1 MAIRDLVRGRV
12 EWSRLEALG
21 VELRERYDRDS
32 IRIEFLDADNWLS
45 TPFVV
50 DDDLFVKVVTP
61 QNSLVHG
68 LFTAGRNLGA
78 FSTGTPGFF
87 DHVEGPTTMVER
99 ELEATE
105 RMRAAGLNAP
115 EPREAFAF
123 EDLGVLVLEFLPAFR
138 TFEDLD
144 DAEVGAHAEALVS
157 LLAQLHDNE
166 LAHGDL
172 RAENVLLSDGDI
184 YFVDATTVRS
194 QGMDNARAYDLACAM
209 GTLAPRIGA
218 TETVAT
224 AAEAYDDD
232 TLLAARDFLDFV
244 ALRPDHSFETATL
257 KGEIEK
263 VATDA

>member
-21 VELRERYDRDS
+21 AELCDRYDRDS

-50 DDDLFVKVVTP
+50 NDDLFVKVVTP

-68 LFTAGRNLGA
+68 LFTAGRNIGA

-87 DHVEGPTTMVER
+87 EHVEGPATMVER
-99 ELEATE
+99 ELEAT
-105 RMRAAGLNAP
+105 RQMRAAGLNAP
-115 EPREAFAF
+115 EPRESFAF
-123 EDLGVLVLEFLPAFR
+123 QDLGVLVLEFLPAFA
-138 TFEDLD
+138 TLEDLD
-144 DAEVGAHAEALVS
+144 DEAVAAHADALLT
-157 LLAQLHDNE
+157 LLARLHENE

-184 YFVDATTVRS
+184 YFVDATTVRPA
-194 QGMDNARAYDLACAM
+194 GMDSARAYDLACAL
-209 GTLAPRIGA
+209 GTLAPRVGPA
-218 TETVAT
+218 STVAT
-224 AAEAYDDD
+224 ASGAYDGD
-232 TLLAARDFLDFV
+232 TLLAAREFLDFV

-263 VATDA
+263 VATDG

>member
-21 VELRERYDRDS
+21 IELRDRYDRDS
-32 IRIEFLDADNWLS
+32 VRIEFLDADNWLS

-87 DHVEGPTTMVER
+87 EHVEGPATMVER
-99 ELEATE
+99 ELAATK

-115 EPREAFAF
+115 EPREAFEF
-123 EDLGVLVLEFLPAFR
+123 EDLGVLVLEFLPSFR
-138 TFEDLD
+138 TFEELD
-144 DAEVGAHAEALVS
+144 DAEVETHAEALLS
-157 LLAQLHDNE
+157 LLARLHDNE

-172 RAENVLLSDGDI
+172 RAENVLLSERDI
-184 YFVDATTVRS
+184 YFVDATTVRPN
-194 QGMDNARAYDLACAM
+194 GMDSARAYDLACAM
-209 GTLAPRIGA
+209 GTLTPRIGA
-218 TETVAT
+218 AETVAT
-224 AAEAYDDD
+224 ASAAYDGE
-232 TLLAARDFLDFV
+232 TLLAAREFLDFV

-263 VATDA
+263 TATDV